1 MNIKSFTFNTFEE
14 NTYILSDETREC
26 VIIDP
31 GCYSNNEQITL
42 SEFISS
48 KSLMPVKLIN
58 THCHIDHIL
67 GNKFVSN
74 KWNLDLFINKLDI
87 EILKGA
93 PSIAKMYGFE
103 HYKPSPAPK
112 HFLQHGETICFGN
125 TKLEILSTPGHA
137 PGHICLYNEEADILI
152 AGDLIFKGSVGRTDL
167 PGGNHKTL
175 MESIE
180 FILKRLPEKT
190 QVYCGHGPSTSLE
203 FEKENN
209 PFLR

>member
-1 MNIKSFTFNTFEE
+1 MNIQSFTFNTFQE
-14 NTYILSDETREC
+14 NTYILFDETREC
-26 VIIDP
+26 IIIDP
-31 GCYSNNEQITL
+31 GCYSNHEQITIA
-42 SEFISS
+42 EFISS
-48 KSLMPVKLIN
+48 KGLMPVKLIN
-58 THCHIDHIL
+58 THCHIDHVL

-74 KWNLDLFINKLDI
+74 KWNLDLFINKLDL

-93 PSIAKMYGFE
+93 SSIAKMYGFE
-103 HYKPSPAPK
+103 HYEPSPVPK

-137 PGHICLYNEEADILI
+137 PGHICLYNKEADILI

-167 PGGNHKTL
+167 PGGNHTTL

-180 FILKRLPEKT
+180 FILKILPEKT
-190 QVYCGHGPSTSLE
+190 QVYCGHGPSTCLE
-203 FEKENN
+203 FEKDNN

>member
-1 MNIKSFTFNTFEE
+1 MNIKSFTFNTFQE
-14 NTYILSDETREC
+14 NTYILFDETKEC
-26 VIIDP
+26 IIIDP

-42 SEFISS
+42 SKFISS
-48 KSLMPVKLIN
+48 KDLMPVKLIN

-67 GNKFVSN
+67 GNKFVST
-74 KWNLDLFINKLDI
+74 KWNLDLFINKLDL

-93 PSIAKMYGFE
+93 TSIAKMYGFE
-103 HYKPSPAPK
+103 HYDTSPVPK
-112 HFLQHGETICFGN
+112 HFLQHGEIICFGN

-137 PGHICLYNEEADILI
+137 PGHICLYNKEADILI

-167 PGGNHKTL
+167 PGGNHKIL

-203 FEKENN
+203 FEKDNN

>member
-1 MNIKSFTFNTFEE
+1 MNIQSFTFNTFQE

-26 VIIDP
+26 IIIDP
-31 GCYSNNEQITL
+31 GCYSHHEQITI

-48 KSLMPVKLIN
+48 KGLMPVKLIN
-58 THCHIDHIL
+58 THCHIDHVL

-74 KWNLDLFINKLDI
+74 KWNLDLFINKLDL

-93 PSIAKMYGFE
+93 SSIAKMYGFE
-103 HYKPSPAPK
+103 HYEPSPAPK
-112 HFLQHGETICFGN
+112 HFLKHGETICFGN

-137 PGHICLYNEEADILI
+137 PGHICLYNKEADILI

-167 PGGNHKTL
+167 PGGNHTTL

-190 QVYCGHGPSTSLE
+190 QVYCGHGLSTSLE
-203 FEKENN
+203 FEKNNN

>member
-1 MNIKSFTFNTFEE
+1 
-14 NTYILSDETREC
+14 
-26 VIIDP
+26 
-31 GCYSNNEQITL
+31 
-42 SEFISS
+42 
-48 KSLMPVKLIN
+48 MPVKLIN

-74 KWNLDLFINKLDI
+74 KWNLDLFINKLDL

-137 PGHICLYNEEADILI
+137 PGHICLYNEEANILI